1 MLFVGLAIAVIIVFA
16 VQSRIYARRALESL
30 TYSSHADRSEVTE
43 GEEFYLWEEIT
54 NAKILPLPQLRAD
67 TDLPRGLS
75 FVFFADDNNGSF
87 CRELSQSTKSV
98 FSLRGEDM
106 IRRRWRIEANKRGVY
121 VIDDTLII
129 AGDIFGTN
137 SISRRLE
144 TDRYA
149 KITVLPRPSDLE
161 QDFGNANMQA
171 GENPVSRG
179 LITDP
184 MMRAGV
190 REYTTSD
197 PISTID
203 WKTSARLGSLAV
215 FVNEYIERE
224 CFTVVMNMQSR
235 SYEPNAN
242 EPTTADFI
250 EMNISVAASIIDRL
264 SGNDIPVRFIT
275 NTPPETLDGY
285 SAGDDV
291 VGRKLLMTD
300 EFCGHADTLA
310 ALRMLAAL
318 EMKISVRADDM
329 FAYLA
334 ENPEICSGGRTVI
347 VITAYLDDRMVEFS
361 HAMKAAGIR
370 TVFYLTTTLKHTDS
384 IPDGIELRYK
394 LY

>member
-1 MLFVGLAIAVIIVFA
+1 MLFVALAIAVIIVFT
-16 VQSRIYARRALESL
+16 VQGRIYARRALEALS
-30 TYSSHADRSEVTE
+30 YSSHADRGEVTE
-43 GEEFYLWEEIT
+43 GEEFYLWEEIANKKT
-54 NAKILPLPQLRAD
+54 LPLPQLRAD

-121 VIDDTLII
+121 TIDDTLII
-129 AGDIFGTN
+129 AGDVFGTN

-144 TDRYA
+144 TDSFAR
-149 KITVLPRPSDLE
+149 ITVLPRPCDLE
-161 QDFGNANMQA
+161 QDFANASMQS
-171 GENPVSRG
+171 GDNSIDRG

-184 MMRAGV
+184 MTRAGV

-197 PISTID
+197 PVSSID

-215 FVNEYIERE
+215 FVNEYVERE

-235 SYEPNAN
+235 SYEPNAH
-242 EPTTADFI
+242 EPTTVDFI

-275 NTPPETLDGY
+275 NTPPETLKGY
-285 SAGDDV
+285 SAGDDG

-318 EMKISVRADDM
+318 EMNISVRADDM
-329 FAYLA
+329 FGYLA
-334 ENPEICSGGRTVI
+334 DNAELCGSGRTLI
-347 VITAYLDDRMVEFS
+347 VITAYLDDAMIDFS
-361 HAMKAAGIR
+361 HAMKVQGIR
-370 TVFYLTTTLKHTDS
+370 VVFYLTTTLRHTES

>member
-43 GEEFYLWEEIT
+43 GEEFYLWEEIA
-54 NAKILPLPQLRAD
+54 NAKTLPLPQLRAD

-75 FVFFADDNNGSF
+75 FVFFADDNKGSF

-121 VIDDTLII
+121 SIDDILII

-149 KITVLPRPSDLE
+149 RITVLPRPSDLE
-161 QDFGNANMQA
+161 QDFGNANMQS
-171 GENPVSRG
+171 GENPVDRG

-197 PISTID
+197 PISSID

-242 EPTTADFI
+242 EPTTTDFI

-275 NTPPETLDGY
+275 NTPPETLGGY
-285 SAGDDV
+285 SAGTDE
-291 VGRKLLMTD
+291 VGRKLLMTE

-318 EMKISVRADDM
+318 EMKISARADDM
-329 FAYLA
+329 FSYLT
-334 ENPEICSGGRTVI
+334 ENPEICGGGRTLI

-361 HAMKAAGIR
+361 HAMKSEGIR
-370 TVFYLTTTLKHTDS
+370 TVFYLTTTLRHTDS
-384 IPDGIELRYK
+384 IPDGVELRYK

>member
-1 MLFVGLAIAVIIVFA
+1 LLFVGLAIAVIIVFA
-16 VQSRIYARRALESL
+16 VQSRIYARYALEAL
-30 TYSSHADRSEVTE
+30 TYSSHADRNEVTE

-54 NAKILPLPQLRAD
+54 NAKTLPLPQLRAD

-144 TDRYA
+144 TDRFA

-161 QDFGNANMQA
+161 ADFANADMQS
-171 GENPVSRG
+171 GENPIDRG

-197 PISTID
+197 PISSID
-203 WKTSARLGSLAV
+203 WKTTARLGSLAV
-215 FVNEYIERE
+215 FVNEYVERE

-264 SGNDIPVRFIT
+264 SGNGIPVRFIT
-275 NTPPETLDGY
+275 NTPPETIGGY
-285 SAGDDV
+285 SAGDDR
-291 VGRKLLMTD
+291 VGSKLLMTE

-318 EMKISVRADDM
+318 EMKISARADDM
-329 FAYLA
+329 FGYLE
-334 ENPEICSGGRTVI
+334 ENPSVCKNGKTLI

-361 HAMKAAGIR
+361 HTMKAAGIR
-370 TVFYLTTTLKHTDS
+370 VAFYLTTTLRHTES

>member
-30 TYSSHADRSEVTE
+30 TYSSHADRSEVTV

-54 NAKILPLPQLRAD
+54 NAKTLPLPQLRAD

-121 VIDDTLII
+121 AIDDILII

-149 KITVLPRPSDLE
+149 RITVLPRPSDLE
-161 QDFGNANMQA
+161 QDFGNANMQS
-171 GENPVSRG
+171 GENPVDRG

-197 PISTID
+197 PISSID

-235 SYEPNAN
+235 SYEPNPD
-242 EPTTADFI
+242 EPTTVDFI

-275 NTPPETLDGY
+275 NTPPETLGAY
-285 SAGDDV
+285 SAGSDEL
-291 VGRKLLMTD
+291 GRKLLMTE
-300 EFCGHADTLA
+300 EFCGHADTMA

-334 ENPEICSGGRTVI
+334 ENPEICAGGRTLI

-361 HAMKAAGIR
+361 HTMKANGIR
-370 TVFYLTTTLKHTDS
+370 TVFYLTTTLRHTDS

>member
-1 MLFVGLAIAVIIVFA
+1 MLFVALAIAVIIVFT
-16 VQSRIYARRALESL
+16 VQGRIYARRALEAL

-54 NAKILPLPQLRAD
+54 NAKTLPLPQLRAD

-87 CRELSQSTKSV
+87 CKELSQTTKSV

-106 IRRRWRIEANKRGVY
+106 IRRRWRVEANKRGVY
-121 VIDDTLII
+121 TIDDTLII
-129 AGDIFGTN
+129 AGDIFGAN

-161 QDFGNANMQA
+161 QDFADANMQS
-171 GENPVSRG
+171 GENPIDRG

-197 PISTID
+197 PISSID

-242 EPTTADFI
+242 EPTTTDFI

-275 NTPPETLDGY
+275 NTPPETLGAY
-285 SAGDDV
+285 AAGNDE
-291 VGRKLLMTD
+291 VGCKLLMTE

-318 EMKISVRADDM
+318 EMKISARADDM
-329 FAYLA
+329 FSYLA
-334 ENPEICSGGRTVI
+334 ENPEICAGGRTLI
-347 VITAYLDDRMVEFS
+347 VITAYLDDRMIEFS
-361 HAMKAAGIR
+361 HAMKAQGIR
-370 TVFYLTTTLKHTDS
+370 TVFYLTTTLRHTES